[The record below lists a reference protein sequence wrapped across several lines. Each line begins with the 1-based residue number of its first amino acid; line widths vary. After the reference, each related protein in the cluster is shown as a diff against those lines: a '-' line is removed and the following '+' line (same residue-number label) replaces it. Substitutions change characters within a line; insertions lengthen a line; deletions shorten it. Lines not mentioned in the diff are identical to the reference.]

1 MGIDKMSDGDSDFK
15 FSIDEESPDA
25 LLQYE
30 TKDLQIEKLAKK
42 ITLFALLI
50 PLIIGA
56 VLAVVYF
63 DFKNRLD
70 KISYK
75 ESTGV
80 VKLSKNLESRFS
92 ILSIK
97 QAKLEDLL
105 DKKILSIEKKFSS
118 LKTNLKKTE
127 KRIDKTNKN
136 IKSLNTS
143 KYDLDKDID
152 AALDKTLG
160 KLDKT
165 LNPIRKDLRNVKS
178 KVKGIDE
185 RFKQDLAKLAGA
197 VNSANNELVKLIE
210 TVDETDKEIKG
221 IKGEIS
227 SQPTG
232 EIDQRALDLRLKKER
247 RSYIKLLKQ
256 IREDLESKIAA
267 IQGKLNKIEKSA
279 E

>member
-1 MGIDKMSDGDSDFK
+1 MEDKNSGFK

-25 LLQYE
+25 ILQDE
-30 TKDLQIEKLAKK
+30 TKDSRIEKLSKR
-42 ITLFALLI
+42 ITLLSLLI
-50 PLIIGA
+50 LLLIGA
-56 VLAVVYF
+56 VLAFVYL
-63 DFKNRLD
+63 DLKSRLD
-70 KISYK
+70 KISGT

-80 VKLSKNLESRFS
+80 SRLSKDLESRFS

-97 QAKLEDLL
+97 QAKLEDILN
-105 DKKILSIEKKFSS
+105 KKILSIEKKFSS

-127 KRIDKTNKN
+127 KRIDVTNKN

-143 KYDLDKDID
+143 KYDLDKDIN

-160 KLDKT
+160 KLEKT
-165 LNPIRKDLRNVKS
+165 LDPIRKDLGDVKS
-178 KVKGIDE
+178 NIKSIDK

-210 TVDETDKEIKG
+210 TVDETDKEIKI
-221 IKGEIS
+221 IKREIS
-227 SQPTG
+227 SQPVG

-247 RSYIKLLKQ
+247 RSYIKLLIQ
-256 IREDLESKIAA
+256 IREDLESKIVA
-267 IQGKLNKIEKSA
+267 IQRKLNKIEKSA